1 MTLSDQNHE
10 SPSSVAADTDSD
22 SDIAFELQIQETLKY
37 SCSSSANVDV
47 FRIYFKG
54 LVSDETVMNVRMS
67 FGGIGVAIYDSSDSC
82 VSELGFSFLLDAV
95 WSGNEGD
102 VVELKAL
109 IEAMNAAADLRLKRV
124 DVFCDSES
132 VYQYVSISMFC
143 SLLYFVYSII

>member
-1 MTLSDQNHE
+1 M
-10 SPSSVAADTDSD
+10 
-22 SDIAFELQIQETLKY
+22 
-37 SCSSSANVDV
+37 
-47 FRIYFKG
+47 
-54 LVSDETVMNVRMS
+54 SDETVMNVRMS